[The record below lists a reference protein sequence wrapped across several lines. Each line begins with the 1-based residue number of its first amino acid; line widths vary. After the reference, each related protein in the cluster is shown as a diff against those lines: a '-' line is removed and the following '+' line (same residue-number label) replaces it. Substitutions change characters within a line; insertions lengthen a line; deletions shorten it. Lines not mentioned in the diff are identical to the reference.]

1 MEYTVVEWRT
11 IIAGEINSTP
21 FLVAREKVPWELMN
35 HRKPTQ
41 TQIDAF
47 TKSLKEDK
55 FPPESKMEQIVS
67 RLRAERKAAIAEIQR
82 LIDDGWKLEGSPVKL
97 GSDVIKDVGII
108 ERDTVVARTVYMG
121 DVYGQAL
128 TRQRPVAIIP
138 PVPPT
143 LIPVAPSVPE
153 PATLVP
159 PAVNWNRLNARSR
172 ANLQTG
178 IPNVLPRAS
187 NGIPQTGGARKTRK
201 PRRKH

>member
-1 MEYTVVEWRT
+1 MEYTVVEWLT
-11 IIAGEINSTP
+11 IIAGEINLTP
-21 FLVAREKVPWELMN
+21 FLVARADVPRELWDHM
-35 HRKPTQ
+35 KPTR

-47 TKSLKEDK
+47 TKSVKEDK

-97 GSDVIKDVGII
+97 GSDVIKDLEFT
-108 ERDTVVARTVYMG
+108 ERETVVARKLYMG

-143 LIPVAPSVPE
+143 LPPVPE

-172 ANLQTG
+172 AGPNLGTF
-178 IPNVLPRAS
+178 V
-187 NGIPQTGGARKTRK
+187 
-201 PRRKH
+201 